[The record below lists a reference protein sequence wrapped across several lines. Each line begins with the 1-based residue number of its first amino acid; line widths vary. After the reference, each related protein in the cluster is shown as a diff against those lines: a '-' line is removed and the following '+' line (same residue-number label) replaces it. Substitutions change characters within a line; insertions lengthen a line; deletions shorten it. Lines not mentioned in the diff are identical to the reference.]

1 MKKAL
6 TLAFITTALALL
18 LLPAASLAAITPTKA
33 ERTVIKLVNKER
45 AKQGL
50 AAVRFNAALTRA
62 ARAHAREMARRQ
74 VLTHRSANGATIA
87 GRAVA
92 NGYKRSRYRYWTV
105 GENVASARSGT
116 PFATPAGAV
125 CLWSRASTH
134 RQIMLRG
141 VYRNIGV
148 GVATAANGTR
158 YFTIDL
164 GRRTR

>member
-6 TLAFITTALALL
+6 TLALITTALALL
-18 LLPAASLAAITPTKA
+18 LLPAAPVAAITPTKA
-33 ERTVIKLVNKER
+33 ERAVIKLVNKER

-50 AAVRFNAALTRA
+50 ATVRFNAALTRA
-62 ARAHAREMARRQ
+62 ARAHSREMARRG
-74 VLTHRSANGATIA
+74 VLTHRSASGATVA

-92 NGYKRSRYRYWTV
+92 NGYRRSGYRYWTV
-105 GENVASARSGT
+105 GENIACARSGT
-116 PFATPAGAV
+116 LLATPTGAV
-125 CLWSRASTH
+125 YLWSRTGTH
-134 RQIMLRG
+134 RRIMLRS
-141 VYRNIGV
+141 VFRNVGV